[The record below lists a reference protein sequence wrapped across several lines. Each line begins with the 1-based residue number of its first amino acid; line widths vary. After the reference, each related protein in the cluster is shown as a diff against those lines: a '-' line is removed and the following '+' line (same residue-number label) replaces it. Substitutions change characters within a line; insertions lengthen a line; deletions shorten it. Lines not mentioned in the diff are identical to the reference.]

1 MGILDGLLGLGGMA
15 ASAYLPYQESGS
27 QIDYLKG
34 QIPGYLTQAQ
44 DITNR
49 AVQEA
54 QFTPFTVKT
63 GTGTTSVGAGG
74 AIDQTLGAQGQAIQS
89 GLLGQ
94 AQQGAG
100 TTVNAAPYSA
110 LSQQALGQVGGMLGQ
125 ATPTAADLYSQMQ
138 AAQAPEIQR
147 QQLALENRLAAQ
159 GRLGVGTAA
168 YGGTPEALAMQKA
181 IQEQSSNNWLQAQQ
195 LAPQLGAQNIANAA
209 SMFGLGTQAA
219 ASPAQLQAQNLA
231 NTTAALQAGYMPQQQ
246 QLATLTAASPF
257 SQLATSAA
265 LSRAEQ
271 LSSGGQYGLE
281 ALVGGN
287 ANIANLEGMR
297 TQALANTLAGMF
309 AASATQ
315 PSTAQTIID
324 LFNKP

>member
-1 MGILDGLLGLGGMA
+1 MATLEGLLGLGGMA
-15 ASAYLPYQESGS
+15 ASAYLPYEQSGQ
-27 QIDYLKG
+27 QIDYLKS
-34 QIPGYLTQAQ
+34 QIPGYITQAQ

-94 AQQGAG
+94 AQTGAG
-100 TTVNAAPYSA
+100 MAVNAAPYQT
-110 LSQQALGQVGGMLGQ
+110 LSQQALGNVGGMLGQ

-181 IQEQSSNNWLQAQQ
+181 IQAQQ

-324 LFNKP
+324 LFNK